1 MAIGS
6 NIDVILICKK
16 QLESKKG
23 QILKLETCRTP
34 ECWSYDPTPVPNNKS
49 RCPWL
54 KISNIFQD
62 DIKDP
67 EEQLSIL
74 KNGASLARPEETNNI

>member
-1 MAIGS
+1 M
-6 NIDVILICKK
+6 NINELLIF
-16 QLESKKG
+16 ETFRIPKKG
-23 QILKLETCRTP
+23 KTLKLETSRRQK
-34 ECWSYDPTPVPNNKS
+34 CWSYDPTTVPNNKN

-74 KNGASLARPEETNNI
+74 KNGALLARPEETNDI